1 MKKAI
6 VFLCLS
12 LASFFVYANNYTRV
26 TGIGNTFE
34 EAKLK
39 AFQIAIQSKV
49 GSVIAS
55 ERETANLNLIRDD
68 IVVYSAG
75 YVDDYKL
82 ISQTYENQKVKV
94 VLDVLVSSSKI
105 ANRLLSQSKSA
116 KEFDGDKNFTRYDT
130 FIKEKNDSDR
140 IFQVILNDYPFKAY
154 DIEQKPYSLKIDA
167 YRNAVI
173 AIPFELRFN
182 KHYISSL
189 AEMLNI
195 LQDGNTSWNARPI
208 GNIVMTGAGAGSWLT
223 GKAHFKFNDVKLI
236 EQLQGTFGS
245 QENSLRI
252 KLTIKDIYNNVVIEN
267 WYIPRFMDYNPGGFF
282 YAMAKDYLHIQGES
296 VEKNL
301 IRVVIPSDSAEY
313 AMIRNIAK
321 IELSVDRWANSK
333 KESIWLLQDK

>member
-1 MKKAI
+1 MKKLI

-12 LASFFVYANNYTRV
+12 LASFFVYADNYIRV
-26 TGIGNTFE
+26 TGVGNTFE

-39 AFQIAIQSKV
+39 AFQIAIESRV

-55 ERETANLNLIRDD
+55 ERETNNLNLTRDD

-82 ISQTYENQKVKV
+82 ISQTYENGKVKV
-94 VLDVLVSSSKI
+94 ILDVLVSSSKI

-116 KEFDGDKNFTRYDT
+116 KEFEGDKNFTRYDT
-130 FIKEKNDSDR
+130 FVKERNESDR
-140 IFQVILNDYPFKAY
+140 LFQLILNDYPLKAY
-154 DIEQKPYSLKIDA
+154 DITQKPHSLKVDA

-173 AIPFELRFN
+173 AVPFELRFN
-182 KHYISSL
+182 LHYIRSL
-189 AEMLNI
+189 AEILNI

-208 GNIVMTGAGAGSWLT
+208 GNVVMTGAGTGSWLT
-223 GKAHFKFNDVKLI
+223 GKAHFKFNDVKRI

-282 YAMAKDYLHIQGES
+282 YSMAKDDLHIKGES

-321 IELSVDRWANSK
+321 IELSIDRWANSK

>member
-182 KHYISSL
+182 KHYIRSL

-208 GNIVMTGAGAGSWLT
+208 GNVVMTGAGTGSWLT

-236 EQLQGTFGS
+236 ENVQGTFGS
-245 QENSLRI
+245 QQNALRI
-252 KLTIKDIYNNVVIEN
+252 KLTIKDKYNNVILEN
-267 WYIPRFMDYNPGGFF
+267 WYIPRSFYGENF
-282 YAMAKDYLHIQGES
+282 YAISKDDLYIHGES

-313 AMIRNIAK
+313 AMLRDIDK
-321 IELSVDRWANSK
+321 IELSIDRWANSR
-333 KESIWLLQDK
+333 KENIWLRQDK

>member
-130 FIKEKNDSDR
+130 FIREKNDSDR

-182 KHYISSL
+182 KHYIRSL

-208 GNIVMTGAGAGSWLT
+208 GNVVMTGAGAGSWLT

-236 EQLQGTFGS
+236 ENVQGTFGS
-245 QENSLRI
+245 QQNALRI
-252 KLTIKDIYNNVVIEN
+252 KLTIKDKYNNVILEN
-267 WYIPRFMDYNPGGFF
+267 WYIPRSFYGENF
-282 YAMAKDYLHIQGES
+282 YAISKDDLYIHGES

-313 AMIRNIAK
+313 AMLRDIDK
-321 IELSVDRWANSK
+321 IELSIDRWANSR
-333 KESIWLLQDK
+333 KENIWLLQDK

>member
-55 ERETANLNLIRDD
+55 EREISNLNLIRDD

-182 KHYISSL
+182 KHYIRSL

-208 GNIVMTGAGAGSWLT
+208 GNVVMTGAGAGSWLT

-236 EQLQGTFGS
+236 ENVQGTFGS
-245 QENSLRI
+245 QQNALRI
-252 KLTIKDIYNNVVIEN
+252 KLTIKDKYNNVILEN
-267 WYIPRFMDYNPGGFF
+267 WYIPRSFYGENF
-282 YAMAKDYLHIQGES
+282 YAISKDDLYIHGES

-313 AMIRNIAK
+313 AMLRDIDK
-321 IELSVDRWANSK
+321 IELSIDRWANSR
-333 KESIWLLQDK
+333 KENIWLNQDK

>member
-208 GNIVMTGAGAGSWLT
+208 GNIVMTGAGTGSWLT

-236 EQLQGTFGS
+236 ENVQGTFGS
-245 QENSLRI
+245 QQNALRI
-252 KLTIKDIYNNVVIEN
+252 KLTIKDKYNNVILEN
-267 WYIPRFMDYNPGGFF
+267 WYIPRSFYGENF
-282 YAMAKDYLHIQGES
+282 YAISKDDLYIHGES

-313 AMIRNIAK
+313 AMLRDIDK
-321 IELSVDRWANSK
+321 IELSIDRWANSR
-333 KESIWLLQDK
+333 KENIWLLQDK

>member
-39 AFQIAIQSKV
+39 AFQIAIESKV

-182 KHYISSL
+182 KHYIRSL

-208 GNIVMTGAGAGSWLT
+208 GNIVMTGAGTGSWLT

-236 EQLQGTFGS
+236 ENVQGTFGS
-245 QENSLRI
+245 QQNALRI
-252 KLTIKDIYNNVVIEN
+252 KLTIKDKYNNVILEN
-267 WYIPRFMDYNPGGFF
+267 WYIPRSFYGENF
-282 YAMAKDYLHIQGES
+282 YAISKDDLYIHGES

-301 IRVVIPSDSAEY
+301 IRVVILSDSAEY
-313 AMIRNIAK
+313 AMLRDIDK
-321 IELSVDRWANSK
+321 IELSIDRWANSR
-333 KESIWLLQDK
+333 KENIWLNQDK